1 MLVLSRAE
9 RAAMNR
15 MRSDINLAGPFVGDL
30 RSVANQQT
38 YSTMTDVRPLE
49 RNSEN

>member
-1 MLVLSRAE
+1 MLVLFRAE

-15 MRSDINLAGPFVGDL
+15 MRSGINLAGPFVGDL

-38 YSTMTDVRPLE
+38 YSTHDRRP
-49 RNSEN
+49 SIGTKQ